1 VCPQFFGFRTERHF
15 HVHVVVVVVVV
26 VVSLKK
32 KIEKLQTSN
41 VKLISFV
48 TTNQGRYNK

>member
-15 HVHVVVVVVVV
+15 HVVVVVVV

>member
-15 HVHVVVVVVVV
+15 HVVVVVVVV